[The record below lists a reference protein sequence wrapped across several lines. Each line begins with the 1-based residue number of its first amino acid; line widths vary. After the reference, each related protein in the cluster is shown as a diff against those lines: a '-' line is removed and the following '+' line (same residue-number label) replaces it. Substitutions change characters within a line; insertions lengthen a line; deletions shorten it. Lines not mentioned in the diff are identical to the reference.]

1 MQVNANSIRSTV
13 ANGITSETP
22 KPPTQS
28 ASSAQ
33 SFEATATLN
42 DALKNTPDVR
52 RDEVER
58 ATRLVETGG
67 YPPPELINRLSRLL
81 ADVVG
86 HTEV

>member
-22 KPPTQS
+22 NPPTQS

-52 RDEVER
+52 RHEVER

-67 YPPPELINRLSRLL
+67 YPPPELINRLARLL